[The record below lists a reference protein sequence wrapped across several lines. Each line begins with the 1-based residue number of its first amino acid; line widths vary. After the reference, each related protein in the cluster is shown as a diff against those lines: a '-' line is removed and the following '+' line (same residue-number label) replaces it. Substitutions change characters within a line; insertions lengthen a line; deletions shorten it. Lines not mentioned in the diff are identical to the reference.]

1 MVHKKDNPTIQ
12 DVLEAISDFAHYVQ
26 GKFEGIDGKFEGI
39 EQRLTKIEETM
50 VTKDYLDEKL
60 ADFRGD
66 MVVLV
71 RKEDTKLTS
80 LISLLAH
87 KNVLSKTEER
97 QISNMEPFA
106 H

>member
-12 DVLEAISDFAHYVQ
+12 DVLNAINNFAGYVEER
-26 GKFEGIDGKFEGI
+26 F
-39 EQRLTKIEETM
+39 TKIEETM